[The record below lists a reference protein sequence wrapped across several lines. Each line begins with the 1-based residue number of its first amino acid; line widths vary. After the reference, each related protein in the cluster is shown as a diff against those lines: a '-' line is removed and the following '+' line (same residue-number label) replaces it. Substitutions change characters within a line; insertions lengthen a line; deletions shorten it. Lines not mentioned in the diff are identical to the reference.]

1 MTISPILR
9 RALAVTLA
17 LTLAACGGKA
27 TFPINGTI
35 TTTTDANAVV
45 TSTLQYKGLVL
56 TTNGMDLSVPAGA
69 KAFSFPNTISYGDV
83 YNVTVKTPPDHQNCT
98 TIDQSTALETAS
110 GTAGRLA
117 SINIALTCYLNAFTI
132 GGNITGLT
140 SEGLVLTNGT
150 AGGTAIIVST
160 ATTYTFTNQVAY
172 GSSYGV
178 TVLTQPANDICTVSN
193 PAGIMGDA
201 LVSNINVSCVPKP
214 AT

>member
-1 MTISPILR
+1 MTISPFLR
-9 RALAVTLA
+9 RALAVSLA

-45 TSTLQYKGLVL
+45 TSTLLYNGLVL

-69 KAFSFPNTISYGDV
+69 KTFSFPNTISYGDV
-83 YNVTVKTPPDHQNCT
+83 YNVTIKTPPAHQNCT

-117 SINIALTCYLNAFTI
+117 SINIALTCYLNTYTI
-132 GGNITGLT
+132 GGTVSGLT
-140 SEGLVLTNGT
+140 SDGLVLTNGT
-150 AGGTAIIVST
+150 AGGTATIPNA
-160 ATTYTFTNQVAY
+160 ATSYVFATSVTY

-178 TVLTQPANDICTVSN
+178 TVLTQPANNVCTVSN
-193 PAGIMGDA
+193 PSGVMGDA
-201 LVSNINVSCVPKP
+201 LVSNINVTCVPKP
-214 AT
+214 TT